1 MNLSHSLRSSLFVV
15 TGNYLLTYCG
25 RWVVRLTTL
34 AAVAGLVGSIENI
47 LEDGFGWSWL
57 FLVFVASLWATLAC
71 LLGMAVLIAMRRRGR
86 ERYVALIPAGA
97 AIGVVA
103 FVEAGGVI
111 MLVTWLAATFVSY
124 AITASER
131 NASALA
137 SAGS

>member
-1 MNLSHSLRSSLFVV
+1 MNLSHSR
-15 TGNYLLTYCG
+15 
-25 RWVVRLTTL
+25 
-34 AAVAGLVGSIENI
+34 
-47 LEDGFGWSWL
+47 L